1 MARLP
6 IGNPPLSEKHT
17 QTIKTLII
25 LKLANHLHGDTIV
38 KLTVEKLREIIK
50 EEMENFLAEEKR
62 EHGVYDSRK
71 EAEEHIA
78 KAGDTT
84 MKVKEIEKDGKTLFK
99 VVEPE

>member
-1 MARLP
+1 M
-6 IGNPPLSEKHT
+6 
-17 QTIKTLII
+17 
-25 LKLANHLHGDTIV
+25 

-62 EHGVYDSRK
+62 EHAVFDTEK
-71 EAEEHIA
+71 EAKEYIA

-84 MKVKEIEKDGKTLFK
+84 MKVKEIKKDGKTLFK